1 MALQLPCMC
10 ASIRRASRAL
20 TQMYDDSLRPLGL
33 HATQF
38 SILQALELAGEVSQ
52 NQLSNLL
59 FIDSTTLTRNLRILR
74 KKGWIAVRAG
84 ADRRERWLRLA
95 PLGGRELR
103 RATPIWGR
111 QQEQL
116 RHKLG
121 DAHWRDLQK
130 LSTAVVDIVT
140 NSKMEGVS
148 NDN

>member
-1 MALQLPCMC
+1 MPVELPCMC

-20 TQMYDDSLRPLGL
+20 TQMYDDALRPLGL

-84 ADRRERWLRLA
+84 ADRRERWLRVEALCVRLLQELL
-95 PLGGRELR
+95 LG
-103 RATPIWGR
+103 WG
-111 QQEQL
+111 
-116 RHKLG
+116 
-121 DAHWRDLQK
+121 
-130 LSTAVVDIVT
+130 
-140 NSKMEGVS
+140 
-148 NDN
+148 

>member
-1 MALQLPCMC
+1 MT
-10 ASIRRASRAL
+10 IRF
-20 TQMYDDSLRPLGL
+20 SLRPLGL

-38 SILQALELAGEVSQ
+38 SILPALELAGEVSQ

-59 FIDSTTLTRNLRILR
+59 FINSTTLTSDLRILR

-95 PLGGRELR
+95 PLGGRELQ
-103 RATPIWGR
+103 RAMPVWQR
-111 QQEQL
+111 LQKQL

-121 DAHWRDLQK
+121 DARWRDLQK
-130 LSTAVVDIVT
+130 LSTAIVDNVA
-140 NSKMEGVS
+140 NSRMGGVS

>member
-10 ASIRRASRAL
+10 ASTRRASRAL

-59 FIDSTTLTRNLRILR
+59 FIVSTTLTRNLRILR

-95 PLGGRELR
+95 PLGVRQLQQVM
-103 RATPIWGR
+103 PVWGR
-111 QQEQL
+111 VQEQL

-121 DAHWRDLQK
+121 DTRWRDLQK
-130 LSTAVVDIVT
+130 LSNEIVDIVA
-140 NSKMEGVS
+140 NSRTEGVS

>member
-1 MALQLPCMC
+1 MPVELPCRC

-52 NQLSNLL
+52 SQLSTLL

-84 ADRRERWLRLA
+84 VDRRERWLKLA
-95 PLGGRELR
+95 PLGGRELQR
-103 RATPIWGR
+103 LTPAWERGEKEFKH
-111 QQEQL
+111 Q
-116 RHKLG
+116 LG
-121 DAHWRDLQK
+121 DERWCDLIIH
-130 LSTAVVDIVT
+130 SGSMRPHVGY
-140 NSKMEGVS
+140 EH
-148 NDN
+148 

>member
-10 ASIRRASRAL
+10 AGIRRASRAL

-95 PLGGRELR
+95 PLGGRQLR
-103 RATPIWGR
+103 QVMPVWGR
-111 QQEQL
+111 VQKQL
-116 RHKLG
+116 RDKLG
-121 DAHWRDLQK
+121 DMRWRDLQK
-130 LSTAVVDIVT
+130 LSNEIVDIVA
-140 NSKMEGVS
+140 NSRMEGVS

>member
-10 ASIRRASRAL
+10 ANIRRASRAL

-95 PLGGRELR
+95 PLGGRQLR
-103 RATPIWGR
+103 QVIPVWGR
-111 QQEQL
+111 VQKQL

-121 DAHWRDLQK
+121 DMRWRDLQT
-130 LSTAVVDIVT
+130 LSNEIVDIVA
-140 NSKMEGVS
+140 NSRTEGVS

>member
-59 FIDSTTLTRNLRILR
+59 FIDSTTLTRNLRILH
-74 KKGWIAVRAG
+74 KEGWITVRAG
-84 ADRRERWLRLA
+84 ADRRERWVRLA
-95 PLGGRELR
+95 PLGGRRLQQ
-103 RATPIWGR
+103 AMPVWGR
-111 QQEQL
+111 VQKHL

-121 DAHWRDLQK
+121 DARWRDLQK
-130 LSTAVVDIVT
+130 LSSAIVDIVT
-140 NSKMEGVS
+140 NSRNGR
-148 NDN
+148 N

>member
-10 ASIRRASRAL
+10 ASTRRASRAL

-95 PLGGRELR
+95 PLGWRQLQ
-103 RATPIWGR
+103 RATPVWEGVQR
-111 QQEQL
+111 EL

-121 DAHWRDLQK
+121 DVRWRDLQK
-130 LSTAVVDIVT
+130 LSSAIVDIVA
-140 NSKMEGVS
+140 NSRTEGVS